1 MAAGYALFMGAV
13 TLARHHTFGT
23 YAFDLGIHSQ
33 ALDSIAR
40 RGYPLVTLYGPQP
53 VNQFGD
59 HFAPIFYLLTPLSLL
74 FSDARALLVVQTL
87 LLASAVA
94 PVYLLARSKLASQA
108 LAVTLAA
115 AAFMGEPVGWRR
127 YVAIGVGFAGVLVI
141 ARPGTDGFNVYA
153 LWALAS
159 VGCIVLRDLSTRRLS
174 PDTSALGVSL
184 VTSAALT
191 LVAGLAA
198 LFGDWAPIAPAH
210 FALLGIAAVGLLVG
224 YVFSVHAMR
233 RGDIGFVQPFRYSLL
248 VFAII
253 NGIVLF
259 GEWPD
264 VWTLV
269 GAAMVAG
276 TGLYTLHRER
286 AATNAP
292 PATLRERRG

>member
-1 MAAGYALFMGAV
+1 MARSENSHAAICMVASMAGFGLNDAFIKLVGQDLPLFQAVFLRGLMATFLIGILAARDGGARFRPSRSDRRLISLRTAAEIGATVCFLTALFHMP
-13 TLARHHTFGT
+13 
-23 YAFDLGIHSQ
+23 
-33 ALDSIAR
+33 IA
-40 RGYPLVTLYGPQP
+40 
-53 VNQFGD
+53 N
-59 HFAPIFYLLTPLSLL
+59 
-74 FSDARALLVVQTL
+74 
-87 LLASAVA
+87 ASAIVQSV
-94 PVYLLARSKLASQA
+94 P